1 MFIDVISKN
10 YYFIDSFDSING
22 QSVSIT
28 TTLHGV
34 ETTEVVSQYDGMH
47 YMPFLSSIKNGR
59 GINWGDI
66 QSKEKTV
73 MIDEYTAELLYGSI
87 KDAIGQSIV
96 IDGGRGLVSEQ
107 TSSSPQKHSFIISG
121 VCENSK
127 LTEHNRVE
135 NRKKIKKGSDNVI
148 INIDLY
154 CPISTIFDLYPD
166 LDYYRNYIVTFGSQN
181 EANDFY
187 NKTIDTNGNQYGIS
201 YIVSKDSLMADITLQ
216 MKETKRII
224 VLGILLLSFIFG
236 ISIISVVFFATKE
249 RIPEIGIRKAFGA
262 EKLDIVFQIFC
273 EMLLISGLAS
283 IIGVFAA
290 LYFSKLLEYYLI
302 NELCIY
308 FVLNITAGDIVTPIF
323 VGVLQSAIFG
333 MIPGIYGASIPITD
347 ALKFE

>member
-1 MFIDVISKN
+1 MTKINKEN
-10 YYFIDSFDSING
+10 YKENIANG
-22 QSVSIT
+22 AC
-28 TTLHGV
+28 
-34 ETTEVVSQYDGMH
+34 VVVY
-47 YMPFLSSIKNGR
+47 
-59 GINWGDI
+59 
-66 QSKEKTV
+66 
-73 MIDEYTAELLYGSI
+73 
-87 KDAIGQSIV
+87 
-96 IDGGRGLVSEQ
+96 
-107 TSSSPQKHSFIISG
+107 
-121 VCENSK
+121 ENSK
-127 LTEHNRVE
+127 LTEHKRVE
-135 NRKKIKKGSDNVI
+135 NQQKFIKETGTAIVE
-148 INIDLY
+148 IDLY
-154 CPISTIFDLYPD
+154 CPVSTFFEHNPD

-236 ISIISVVFFATKE
+236 ISITSVVIFATKE

-283 IIGVFAA
+283 IIGVLAA
-290 LYFSKLLEYYLI
+290 LYFSKLLEYYLL

-308 FVLNITAGDIVTPIF
+308 FDLYITAGDIVTPIF

-333 MIPGIYGASIPITD
+333 MIPGIYGASIPVTD